1 MLTKEQKETYTNDGY
16 VILHNIIPSK
26 DLQAM
31 KIDLDHITRKFL
43 LGEDYDPTVISS
55 VQIIFEMLN
64 GLRISSQRDTNRVEI
79 AKEQLIK
86 VRRNIKRLQER
97 NNNLQEQVSTLEEQV
112 KVLEETKKKKKKRK

>member
-1 MLTKEQKETYTNDGY
+1 
-16 VILHNIIPSK
+16 
-26 DLQAM
+26 M
-31 KIDLDHITRKFL
+31 KVDLDHITRKFL
-43 LGEDYDPTVISS
+43 LGEDYDPTVVSS

-97 NNNLQEQVSTLEEQV
+97 NNTLQEQINTLEEQV
-112 KVLEETKKKKKKRK
+112 KVLEETKEKKKKKRK

>member
-1 MLTKEQKETYTNDGY
+1 
-16 VILHNIIPSK
+16 
-26 DLQAM
+26 M
-31 KIDLDHITRKFL
+31 KVNLDDMTRKFL
-43 LGEDYDPTVISS
+43 LGEDYDPTVVSS

-97 NNNLQEQVSTLEEQV
+97 NNNLQEQISTLEEQV
-112 KVLEETKKKKKKRK
+112 KVLEETKEKKKKKRK